1 MDVELLKRTMKYH
14 GWTKASLAKE
24 LGMHR
29 DTLQRRMRKEN
40 FRIDEVQK
48 IKDTI
53 PLSEEEA
60 NSIFFNKK

>member
-14 GWTKASLAKE
+14 GWTNASLAKE